1 MFGMSSIDFWEN
13 EPQLYWA
20 YRFSYLKEQEI
31 NQKIETQKM
40 RLTCWL
46 QGKINEIAFE
56 VALNNSLSKK
66 KIDFPTFE
74 KMFENQ
80 ILNESKA
87 YKELS
92 EKLEN
97 VEDKDVRQQIEFNY
111 WARLKKGE

>member
-1 MFGMSSIDFWEN
+1 MFGMSSIDFWDN

-40 RLTCWL
+40 QLNCWL
-46 QGKINEIAFE
+46 QGRINEIAFE

-66 KIDFPTFE
+66 KIDFPSYDYFF
-74 KMFENQ
+74 K
-80 ILNESKA
+80 ESELKNSKH